1 MESLRVDYAIR
12 IKKKRRENMVRID
25 GFTRLHPQ
33 KNTERITQA
42 TKSSRWLQ
50 QAKGRT
56 TQSSKRVLK
65 VKKRGGVNDEEVGG
79 QYASRK
85 HRKRDRV
92 RKDVKI
98 RAHSPRLK

>member
-1 MESLRVDYAIR
+1 MESLPVDYAIR
-12 IKKKRRENMVRID
+12 IKKKKRENIARID

-56 TQSSKRVLK
+56 NTEQQKGTEG
-65 VKKRGGVNDEEVGG
+65 KKRGGGVNDEEVGG
-79 QYASRK
+79 
-85 HRKRDRV
+85 
-92 RKDVKI
+92 
-98 RAHSPRLK
+98 

>member
-1 MESLRVDYAIR
+1 MA
-12 IKKKRRENMVRID
+12 RID

-56 TQSSKRVLK
+56 NTEQQKGTEG
-65 VKKRGGVNDEEVGG
+65 KK
-79 QYASRK
+79 
-85 HRKRDRV
+85 
-92 RKDVKI
+92 KDVEKEDPENKSKKFSYYTVYPQVNKKI
-98 RAHSPRLK
+98 